1 MGAASR
7 RAQVVHYSSRLNGRL
22 TAHTE
27 GSYCSSRV
35 TRPPLPTA
43 PTLVNSTAVITL
55 SHVTKRY
62 YTLVAV
68 DDINLTIS
76 RGKVLGVLGPNGAGK
91 TTLFKLI
98 AGFLNPDRGEIAT
111 PDGVWPTLGYK
122 PEHLLF
128 PARMRVYPYLEM
140 VANLANI
147 PRAQIRERVAESLAR
162 VRLESAAQKKI
173 GDCSKGMRQRLGLAQ
188 SLLGRP
194 SLLLLDEP
202 TNGLDPEG
210 QDDICRVIE
219 ELHAGG
225 QTIVLSSH
233 QLHEVTRVCTELVI
247 LKQGRVHFASSM
259 EAALTLRPHVV
270 IRSDSD
276 LSDVSTILNSLHP
289 RITVYDNEV
298 SLEEEAIQLRRHVL
312 SVLVGTGHDIVGIE
326 QKRAT
331 LEEIYAEAVQ
341 WHNVSSR

>member
-1 MGAASR
+1 M
-7 RAQVVHYSSRLNGRL
+7 
-22 TAHTE
+22 
-27 GSYCSSRV
+27 
-35 TRPPLPTA
+35 
-43 PTLVNSTAVITL
+43 ITL
-55 SHVTKRY
+55 SNVTKRY

-68 DDINLTIS
+68 DDINLTIP
-76 RGKVLGVLGPNGAGK
+76 RGEVLGVLGPNGAGK
-91 TTLFKLI
+91 TTLFRLI
-98 AGFLNPDRGEIAT
+98 AGFLNPDRGEIT
-111 PDGVWPTLGYK
+111 PQNGVWPTLGYK
-122 PEHLLF
+122 PEQLLF
-128 PARMRVYPYLEM
+128 PARMRVRPYLEM

-147 PRAQIRERVAESLAR
+147 PRAQVRERVSESLAR
-162 VRLESAAQKKI
+162 VRLEGAAQKNI
-173 GDCSKGMRQRLGLAQ
+173 GDCSKGMRQRLALAQ
-188 SLLGRP
+188 ALLGRP

-219 ELHAGG
+219 ELRADG
-225 QTIVLSSH
+225 QTVVLSSH

-247 LKQGRVHFASSM
+247 LKQGRVHFRSSM

-276 LSDVSTILNSLHP
+276 LSDVSAILTSLHP
-289 RITVYDNEV
+289 QITVYDNQV
-298 SLEEEAIQLRRHVL
+298 SLEDEAIQLRRHVL
-312 SVLVGTGHDIVGIE
+312 SVLVGAGHDVVGVE

>member
-1 MGAASR
+1 M
-7 RAQVVHYSSRLNGRL
+7 
-22 TAHTE
+22 
-27 GSYCSSRV
+27 
-35 TRPPLPTA
+35 
-43 PTLVNSTAVITL
+43 ITL

-68 DDINLTIS
+68 DDISLTIP
-76 RGKVLGVLGPNGAGK
+76 RGEVLGVLGPNGAGK
-91 TTLFKLI
+91 TTLFRLI
-98 AGFLNPDRGEIAT
+98 AGFLNPDQGEIA
-111 PDGVWPTLGYK
+111 PQNGLWPTLGYK
-122 PEHLLF
+122 PEQLLF
-128 PARMRVYPYLEM
+128 PAKMRVRPYLEM
-140 VANLANI
+140 IASLANI
-147 PRAQIRERVAESLAR
+147 PSAEIRERVNESLSR
-162 VRLESAAQKKI
+162 VRLEGAAQKKI
-173 GDCSKGMRQRLGLAQ
+173 GECSKGMRQRLALAQ
-188 SLLGRP
+188 ALLGRP

-247 LKQGRVHFASSM
+247 LKQGRIHFTSSM
-259 EAALTLRPHVV
+259 DAALTLRPHVI

-276 LSDVSTILNSLHP
+276 LSDVSTILTALHP
-289 RITVYDNEV
+289 RITVRDNEV
-298 SLEEEAIQLRRHVL
+298 SLEDEAIPLRRHVL
-312 SVLVGTGHDIVGIE
+312 SVLVSAGHDVVGIE

>member
-1 MGAASR
+1 M
-7 RAQVVHYSSRLNGRL
+7 
-22 TAHTE
+22 
-27 GSYCSSRV
+27 
-35 TRPPLPTA
+35 PTA
-43 PTLVNSTAVITL
+43 LTLVNSTAVITL
-55 SHVTKRY
+55 SNVTKRY
-62 YTLVAV
+62 YQLVAV
-68 DDINLTIS
+68 DDINLTIP
-76 RGKVLGVLGPNGAGK
+76 RGEVLGVLGPNGAGK
-91 TTLFKLI
+91 TTLFRLI
-98 AGFLNPDRGEIAT
+98 AGFLNPDRGEIT
-111 PDGVWPTLGYK
+111 PHNGVWPTLGYK
-122 PEHLLF
+122 PEQLLF
-128 PARMRVYPYLEM
+128 PTRMRVRAYLEM
-140 VANLANI
+140 FASLANI
-147 PRAQIRERVAESLAR
+147 QRAQIPERVTESLAR
-162 VRLESAAQKKI
+162 VRLEGAAQKKI
-173 GDCSKGMRQRLGLAQ
+173 GDCSKGMRQRLALAQ
-188 SLLGRP
+188 TLLGRP

-210 QDDICRVIE
+210 QDVICRVIE

-276 LSDVSTILNSLHP
+276 LSDVSTILSSLHP
-289 RITVYDNEV
+289 HITVYDNQV
-298 SLEEEAIQLRRHVL
+298 SLEEEAIQLRRNVL
-312 SVLVGTGHDIVGIE
+312 SVLVGAGHDVVGIE